1 MPDGD
6 PFDPWATAVAEGGGE
21 APTKK
26 IQAPKKDSWG
36 GFEAG
41 KAKPLSQEDATLPG
55 KQGPG
60 KKKRGGGAGGI
71 RDQKGP
77 TGPNL
82 ARVRVCEARSGGLV
96 ESWSNTFGWIRPF
109 QKVNHPKAGKHGG
122 KIYVHAK
129 DVVGGFQVLPVGAP
143 VEFYVFE
150 DDAGLGAEEVNI
162 GSDAPESKGAGTKGG
177 KGDFGKWGGF
187 GWGMG
192 KFGGGFEKG
201 MKGGKFGP
209 FDWWGDKGSSGKD
222 FSKVNKGD
230 AGFKGSDKGEKGK
243 SKGGRHDVRDKGD
256 GRKGKGFSSAKGPEA
271 AQKEAPQDWTSYTGL
286 GASKS
291 SSASA
296 CGSKLPQARGLGDSS
311 FSSPGAVPGMGTAVS
326 SSGLGLQCQAPCLQ
340 MGSMGMG
347 SAPGPPGSMSG
358 LGMNPLAGMPFPGM
372 PFPPGSMGVSPGMNV
387 GRPEFGSMSSGGINL
402 GIFGNVQSGG
412 GLGIPQNSGM
422 FGGTDATAQPWTTY
436 NSL

>member
-26 IQAPKKDSWG
+26 QQAPKKDSWG

-55 KQGPG
+55 KQGSG
-60 KKKRGGGAGGI
+60 KKKRAGGGGGI

-82 ARVRVCEARSGGLV
+82 ARIRVAPARFGGLV

-109 QKVNHPKAGKHGG
+109 EKVNHPKAGKHGG

-162 GSDAPESKGAGTKGG
+162 GSDAPESKGSKG

-192 KFGGGFEKG
+192 KFGGGFDKG

-209 FDWWGDKGSSGKD
+209 FDWWGDKGSGGKD
-222 FSKVNKGD
+222 FSKGNKGD
-230 AGFKGSDKGEKGK
+230 GGFKGSEKGLEKGK
-243 SKGGRHDVRDKGD
+243 SKGGRHDARDKGD
-256 GRKGKGFSSAKGPEA
+256 SRKGKGFSSAKGPEA
-271 AQKEAPQDWTSYTGL
+271 ALHEAPKDWTSYTGL

-291 SSASA
+291 SLGTA
-296 CGSKLPQARGLGDSS
+296 CGSKVPQASSMAGRNALADSS
-311 FSSPGAVPGMGTAVS
+311 YANPAAVPGMGTAVS
-326 SSGLGLQCQAPCLQ
+326 SSGLGVQCQAPCMQ
-340 MGSMGMG
+340 MGGMG
-347 SAPGPPGSMSG
+347 SAPGPGSMSG
-358 LGMNPLAGMPFPGM
+358 LGMNPLAAMPFPGM
-372 PFPPGSMGVSPGMNV
+372 LPSMGVSPGMNL
-387 GRPEFGSMSSGGINL
+387 GRPEFGSMSQGGINL
-402 GIFGNVQSGG
+402 GIFGNVQGG
-412 GLGIPQNSGM
+412 GVSNPGM
-422 FGGTDATAQPWTTY
+422 FGSTDASAQPWTTY